1 MASKSSKNILSMAQY
16 KAVLDDSSSINEP
29 YLEPGHLHPGK
40 ELPSSKK
47 WFKGARDRGFR
58 GDLAA

>member
-1 MASKSSKNILSMAQY
+1 MAQY